1 MIPSVGECF
10 PAIHADM
17 KHHHR
22 TTRLAREHY
31 RTRLGHV
38 ARTARPVN
46 RERAV
51 DSFLQPARHHREP
64 SQSAARRTS
73 LRCTKSQPLDHLARP
88 LPIESRGVHH
98 HRSVIAMPPNN
109 RNNDAMPERPNAPLP
124 RSVHAL
130 GMLPPEHFVSQCR
143 SPHLSSSEPFSLPP
157 AIAKRT
163 AFFGVRR
170 LVYPGPR
177 KAGAFTAE
185 CHATGAAVAGIVAC
199 LTLATIFLAALCLPP
214 SVRTDQPTYDTV
226 GTIEGEDVSV
236 QGPLNIEVVQGRT
249 RTILRSGSDVR
260 VKSGQA
266 RIDLVEG
273 GQIAVC
279 GPAHLSVLKSV
290 NLLTVALDT
299 GTIHARIERQPTLT
313 IYTAQIQAKPI
324 AIGDAPQDALVGFDQ
339 TGAMCIRAD
348 SGAVRVE
355 QQLTAQTIIVPQ
367 NGEVLIT
374 NGQLEGLRSG
384 VTHCSCE
391 LQLAKTLTT
400 TPPQSEVSRLPTSE
414 EMQGASRLAS
424 KAPEPS
430 LAPSKPAPSKP
441 AAKEGPVYQ

>member
-1 MIPSVGECF
+1 
-10 PAIHADM
+10 
-17 KHHHR
+17 
-22 TTRLAREHY
+22 
-31 RTRLGHV
+31 
-38 ARTARPVN
+38 
-46 RERAV
+46 
-51 DSFLQPARHHREP
+51 
-64 SQSAARRTS
+64 
-73 LRCTKSQPLDHLARP
+73 
-88 LPIESRGVHH
+88 
-98 HRSVIAMPPNN
+98 
-109 RNNDAMPERPNAPLP
+109 
-124 RSVHAL
+124 
-130 GMLPPEHFVSQCR
+130 
-143 SPHLSSSEPFSLPP
+143 LPP
-157 AIAKRT
+157 AIAKRN

-185 CHATGAAVAGIVAC
+185 CHATDAAVARIVAC
-199 LTLATIFLAALCLPP
+199 LTLAAIFLAALCLPP
-214 SVRTDQPTYDTV
+214 SVRTDQPSYDTV

-290 NLLTVALDT
+290 NLLTVALDN
-299 GTIHARIERQPTLT
+299 GTIHARIQRQPTLT

-324 AIGDAPQDALVGFDQ
+324 AIGDALQDTLVGFDQ

-367 NGEVLIT
+367 NGEVLISD
-374 NGQLEGLRSG
+374 GQLEGLRSG
-384 VTHCSCE
+384 ATHCSCE
-391 LQLAKTLTT
+391 LQLAKTLPATPAQ
-400 TPPQSEVSRLPTSE
+400 TPPQSEVNRLPTSE
-414 EMQGASRLAS
+414 ETLEASRLAS
-424 KAPEPS
+424 KAPEASP
-430 LAPSKPAPSKP
+430 APSKPAPSKP
-441 AAKEGPVYQ
+441 TAKEGPVYQVFMPPLSYDASAKVQRDNFDPQLIVLVRRVRVRPSLIFQGSVKDAPAGAKNISLAPPAKTPEPSQSQQAQQKNPQTNSSIFARIRAFFRSLFS

>member
-1 MIPSVGECF
+1 M
-10 PAIHADM
+10 PA
-17 KHHHR
+17 
-22 TTRLAREHY
+22 
-31 RTRLGHV
+31 
-38 ARTARPVN
+38 
-46 RERAV
+46 
-51 DSFLQPARHHREP
+51 
-64 SQSAARRTS
+64 
-73 LRCTKSQPLDHLARP
+73 
-88 LPIESRGVHH
+88 
-98 HRSVIAMPPNN
+98 
-109 RNNDAMPERPNAPLP
+109 
-124 RSVHAL
+124 
-130 GMLPPEHFVSQCR
+130 
-143 SPHLSSSEPFSLPP
+143 
-157 AIAKRT
+157 AIAKRN
-163 AFFGVRR
+163 AFLGVRR
-170 LVYPGPR
+170 L
-177 KAGAFTAE
+177 AAAFTAE
-185 CHATGAAVAGIVAC
+185 SDVTTVAVARIVAC
-199 LTLATIFLAALCLPP
+199 LTLAAILLAALYLPP
-214 SVRTDQPTYDTV
+214 AARTDQPSYDTV
-226 GTIEGEDVSV
+226 GAIEGEDVSV
-236 QGPLNIEVVQGRT
+236 QGPLNIEVAQGRK

-260 VKSGQA
+260 VNSGQA

-430 LAPSKPAPSKP
+430 LAPSKPA
-441 AAKEGPVYQ
+441 AKEGPVYQVFMPPLSYDASARVQRDNFDPQLIVLVRRVRVRPSLIFQGSVKDAPAVAKNTSPATPAKTPEPSQSQQGQQKNPQTNSSIFARIRAFFRSLFS